1 MNSAYQ
7 FENEPNVSTRKELED
22 QFREITGLNKSYLK
36 KLSDEEVAQIY
47 EFFTQTSAG
56 RKFAEAVALNTK
68 QLRQS
73 NQSLGLKRKNEVD
86 REIKKREEEVEQT
99 ISYAQQQI
107 DLVKNESDAKLIN
120 IAKAVRNLLNKPI
133 GQIRFKKD
141 LSEIWDLIHKSLWS

>member
-56 RKFAEAVALNTK
+56 RKFSEAVALNTK

>member
-73 NQSLGLKRKNEVD
+73 NQSLGREREEKLKIER
-86 REIKKREEEVEQT
+86 KKREEEVEQT